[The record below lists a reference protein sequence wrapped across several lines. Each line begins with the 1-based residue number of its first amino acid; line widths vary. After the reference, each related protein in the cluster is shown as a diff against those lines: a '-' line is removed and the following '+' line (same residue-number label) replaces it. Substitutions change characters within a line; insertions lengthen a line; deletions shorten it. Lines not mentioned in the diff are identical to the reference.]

1 MCEYNCENKFLARY
15 LLYISVKIQI
25 KRAKQNKGETMRI
38 ENHPVLT
45 FETGKELS
53 FTYNGVEMK
62 GYESDTIA
70 SALHANGIKELSHS
84 EVDHRPRGFYC
95 AIGNC
100 SSCLMEVDG
109 EPNVRVCIVP
119 LKEGMD
125 VRTQVGKGELK

>member
-1 MCEYNCENKFLARY
+1 
-15 LLYISVKIQI
+15 
-25 KRAKQNKGETMRI
+25 MRI

>member
-1 MCEYNCENKFLARY
+1 
-15 LLYISVKIQI
+15 
-25 KRAKQNKGETMRI
+25 MRI

-45 FETGKELS
+45 FETGKELC
-53 FTYNGVEMK
+53 FTYNGVDMK

-119 LKEGMD
+119 LKSGMH
-125 VRTQVGKGELK
+125 VRTQEGKGELK